1 VVKNALG
8 QFTTEDPEKT
18 DNSFKMSQT
27 MTTAPAWTIPGFLE
41 ARENNHL
48 FISGADATALTY
60 KYGTP
65 LFVFS
70 EARIGGNIARLQAA
84 AKQVD
89 RPIKFCYASK
99 ANSNMAVLG
108 VVRDAGIDIE
118 VNSGGELFKALRA
131 GFRPDQII
139 FNGTSKTSEELDEAV
154 RAGIY
159 SINVDSI
166 YEIELVEDAVRRAR
180 AELNS
185 GLPPARIALRLV
197 PEIGTRSHLGLQ
209 TALLTSKFGISSSE
223 VLEAFRRGL
232 QHPDLI
238 HVCGIHIHV
247 GSQTPDV
254 EPFAEAFKSMWNHL
268 MTIHRETGLILE
280 HINLGG
286 GIPVNYLRD
295 RSQADQLPEHERE
308 MLGAD
313 LEPSAVLTEALRVAR
328 ESARDAAAE
337 HLLENVT
344 ILLEPGRS
352 IIADTG
358 VVLTKVQNIKRR
370 PETDDVWLLTDAGYN
385 LLLSMN
391 NYKWY
396 YHLVSASR
404 ACEPA
409 DAEYKVAGPLCDSGD
424 VYFDIERHGRLPD
437 YRLLPRDVKPGEVL
451 ALLNSGAYSL
461 AQMFPYNGRPLPAA
475 VMVREGGKAELI
487 RKRDTYEDLLMND
500 VW

>member
-1 VVKNALG
+1 MSA
-8 QFTTEDPEKT
+8 QFVLSP
-18 DNSFKMSQT
+18 
-27 MTTAPAWTIPGFLE
+27 PAWAIPGYLE
-41 ARENNHL
+41 IKEDRLVIN
-48 FISGADATALTY
+48 GVDAVSLIE
-60 KYGTP
+60 KFDSP

-70 EARIGGNIARLQAA
+70 EPRIRANIERLQRAA
-84 AKQVD
+84 TAVE

-99 ANSNMAVLG
+99 ANSNMSVLKAV
-108 VVRDAGIDIE
+108 RHAGIDVE
-118 VNSGGELFKALRA
+118 VNSGGELFKALRI

-139 FNGTSKTSEELDEAV
+139 FNGTSKSDDEIDEAV

-166 YEIELVEDAVRRAR
+166 YEIELVEESVRRLRRQDSAI
-180 AELNS
+180 
-185 GLPPARIALRLV
+185 PPARIALRLV

-209 TALLTSKFGISSSE
+209 TALLTSKFGISASD
-223 VLEAFRRGL
+223 VLPAFRRGL
-232 QHPDLI
+232 QNPDLV

-254 EPFAEAFKSMWNHL
+254 EPFAAAFKSMWEHL
-268 MTIHRETGLILE
+268 VAIQRETGHTLE

-308 MLGAD
+308 MLGAN
-313 LEPSAVLTEALRVAR
+313 LEPSAVLTEALRIARASAR
-328 ESARDAAAE
+328 EADAE
-337 HLLENVT
+337 HLLDQITV
-344 ILLEPGRS
+344 LLEPGRS
-352 IIADTG
+352 VIADAGTL
-358 VVLTKVQNIKRR
+358 LTTVRNIKSR
-370 PETDDVWLLTDAGYN
+370 PETGDVWLLTDAGYN

-396 YHLVSASR
+396 YHLISASCASR
-404 ACEPA
+404 PH

-424 VYFDIERHGRLPD
+424 VYFDIEREGRLPD
-437 YRLLPRDVKPGEVL
+437 YRRLPQDVKPGEVL
-451 ALLNSGAYSL
+451 ALLNAGAYSL

-475 VMVREGGKAELI
+475 VMVREGGKADVI
-487 RKRDTYEDLLMND
+487 RKRDTYEDLLQGD

>member
-1 VVKNALG
+1 MGELSHA
-8 QFTTEDPEKT
+8 
-18 DNSFKMSQT
+18 T
-27 MTTAPAWTIPGFLE
+27 MGAGLAPAWTIPAFLE

-60 KYGTP
+60 KYSTP

-70 EARIGGNIARLQAA
+70 EARIRRNIARLQSA
-84 AKQVD
+84 AKQVE

-139 FNGTSKTSEELDEAV
+139 FNGTSKTNEELDEAV

-159 SINVDSI
+159 AINVDSI

-223 VLEAFRRGL
+223 VVDAFRRGL
-232 QHPDLI
+232 QNPELI

-268 MTIHRETGLILE
+268 MTIHRETGLTLE

-295 RSQADQLPEHERE
+295 RSQADELPEHERD
-308 MLGAD
+308 MLGAE
-313 LEPSAVLTEALRVAR
+313 LEPSA
-328 ESARDAAAE
+328 SD
-337 HLLENVT
+337 
-344 ILLEPGRS
+344 
-352 IIADTG
+352 
-358 VVLTKVQNIKRR
+358 IKRFR
-370 PETDDVWLLTDAGYN
+370 EDEA
-385 LLLSMN
+385 
-391 NYKWY
+391 
-396 YHLVSASR
+396 
-404 ACEPA
+404 
-409 DAEYKVAGPLCDSGD
+409 
-424 VYFDIERHGRLPD
+424 RL
-437 YRLLPRDVKPGEVL
+437 
-451 ALLNSGAYSL
+451 
-461 AQMFPYNGRPLPAA
+461 
-475 VMVREGGKAELI
+475 
-487 RKRDTYEDLLMND
+487 
-500 VW
+500 